1 MTAQKRRR
9 SSIENLERAMK
20 NIKLSPLTTGD
31 HEIPAA
37 YNSRVDDSSVEM
49 QKVQR
54 LPNPGVSLETEAE
67 MTTTNCNLSA
77 AEELEN
83 NKGEMEVSEPTTP
96 QFVIPETC
104 KAGVVV
110 NRGENYSIE
119 IKDVKVPE
127 PGADEVLVKIKLFR
141 VCSGDIHCLKG
152 RAALV
157 HNADNGVESAGHEGV
172 GVVVKIGSHLKG
184 IKLGA
189 RVGIGLLWRYNYWGT
204 NDRSKRRES
213 ILLTGIDVPGT
224 FQQYITLP
232 GSSIIWIPDGVSDE
246 TAACLMCCGGPIYEA
261 LHRSGYS
268 KGDWALIATGT
279 IAQKILAAQI
289 ANAKGLRPIVF
300 ADHSQ
305 KDLCLKMGVKYFVAK
320 GSDQNNKILE
330 LIGVDDQYKSYSL
343 HAHGSKMDNNLR
355 GKRGGPVT
363 VPAHLFDNPYGGSGV
378 YLATQRD
385 DDEPPP
391 YMYNMILATI
401 YYTNKVLRL
410 VAKKLV
416 TAAYKK
422 RPFDELPKAIRDVES
437 QQVQECV
444 LLDFDM

>member
-83 NKGEMEVSEPTTP
+83 NK
-96 QFVIPETC
+96 ETC

-289 ANAKGLRPIVF
+289 ANAKGLRPTVF

-343 HAHGSKMDNNLR
+343 HAHGSKMDNHLR
-355 GKRGGPVT
+355 V
-363 VPAHLFDNPYGGSGV
+363 DNPYGGSGV